1 VNQPPYRAPRP
12 PGTPRR
18 PASRPVDR
26 PAPPS
31 DPERWSYGWYEPDA
45 PTIEMPA
52 IADPA
57 LDEPVVLD
65 ERILIEPEPE
75 KVETEAER
83 RHAQADRTQ
92 RASALVA
99 AGILLSRM
107 AGLFREVAIARYLGI
122 GAAGDA
128 FRAALRIPNL
138 LQNLLG
144 EGVLSAS
151 FIPVYAKLRSD
162 HDEEEAGRLAGAI
175 AGLMLALTGVL
186 AVVGIVLA
194 RPLTT
199 LLAPGFEGEKFD
211 LTVKLTRIMFPGI
224 GFLVLSAW
232 CLGVLNSHRKFFLSY
247 VAPVLWNAAQVV
259 ALVAVA
265 MGGATEES
273 LAEALAW
280 GVLVGGG
287 LQLAV
292 QLGPTRRLLGQLRLS
307 LDTRRRSVRT
317 VLSRF
322 GPVILARGVV
332 QLLAYIDLVL
342 ASFLAEGAVSIM
354 MSSTVLYLLPISLFG
369 MSVAAAELPDLSQ
382 VEVYD
387 RQTRQNY
394 RRRLEDGMARIS
406 FYVMPTA
413 TLFIVVGDVIVAA
426 VFQHGNFSPA
436 DTWAVWLTLAAFAL
450 GLPATTSSRLL
461 QNGLYALGEAKTPAR
476 LAMVRVSI
484 AAVVGL
490 AFMFPLDRLFM
501 SAGGIDGWSDMWALG
516 PLPSAIRN
524 DPGTPHLGVVAL
536 ALGASVAAWIEYRL
550 LSTALAW
557 RIGRSRLAGRW
568 LNPIAGSCAVAG
580 GVAYLLVLATDGW
593 PSLVQAVVVL
603 APAGLAYMFMTRW
616 LGIPESVSLFSR
628 LQALRARISR

>member
-1 VNQPPYRAPRP
+1 VE
-12 PGTPRR
+12 
-18 PASRPVDR
+18 AS
-26 PAPPS
+26 
-31 DPERWSYGWYEPDA
+31 
-45 PTIEMPA
+45 
-52 IADPA
+52 
-57 LDEPVVLD
+57 
-65 ERILIEPEPE
+65 
-75 KVETEAER
+75 
-83 RHAQADRTQ
+83 Q

-99 AGILLSRM
+99 AGILLSRL
-107 AGLFREVAIARYLGI
+107 AGLFREVAIGRYLGVS
-122 GAAGDA
+122 AAGDA

-151 FIPVYAKLRSD
+151 FIPVYAKLRSEEGD
-162 HDEEEAGRLAGAI
+162 EEAGRLAGAI
-175 AGLMLALTGVL
+175 AGLLLALTGVL

-194 RPLTT
+194 QPLTRV
-199 LLAPGFEGEKFD
+199 LAPGFEGEKFD
-211 LTVKLTRIMFPGI
+211 LTVQLTRIMFPGI

-247 VAPVLWNAAQVV
+247 VAPVLWNAAQIV
-259 ALVAVA
+259 ALVTVA
-265 MGGATEES
+265 MATTNQEAM
-273 LAEALAW
+273 AEALAW

-287 LQLAV
+287 FQLAV
-292 QLGPTRRLLGQLRLS
+292 QLGPTRRLLGRLRLS
-307 LDTRRRSVRT
+307 LDTRRHSVRS

-322 GPVILARGVV
+322 GPVVLARGVV

-342 ASFLAEGAVSIM
+342 ASFLVEGAVSVLM
-354 MSSTVLYLLPISLFG
+354 FSQVLYLLPISLFG
-369 MSVAAAELPDLSQ
+369 MSVAAAELPDLSS

-413 TLFIVVGDVIVAA
+413 TLFIVVGDVFVSA
-426 VFQHGNFSPA
+426 VFQHGSFGPA
-436 DTWAVWLTLAAFAL
+436 DTWAVWLTLAAFSL

-476 LAMVRVSI
+476 LAMVRVAI

-490 AFMFPLDRLFM
+490 AFMFPLDRLFV
-501 SAGGIDGWSDMWALG
+501 APGGIEGWSDMWALG
-516 PLPSAIRN
+516 PLPSAVRN
-524 DPGTPHLGVVAL
+524 ASGPPHLGVVAL
-536 ALGASVAAWIEYRL
+536 ALGASIAAWIEYRL

-568 LNPIAGSCAVAG
+568 LNPIAGSCAVSG

-593 PSLVQAVVVL
+593 PGIVQAVVVL
-603 APAGLAYMFMTRW
+603 GPAGLAYLAMARW
-616 LGIPESVSLFSR
+616 LAVPEALSLIR
-628 LQALRARISR
+628 RVQALRTRLSR